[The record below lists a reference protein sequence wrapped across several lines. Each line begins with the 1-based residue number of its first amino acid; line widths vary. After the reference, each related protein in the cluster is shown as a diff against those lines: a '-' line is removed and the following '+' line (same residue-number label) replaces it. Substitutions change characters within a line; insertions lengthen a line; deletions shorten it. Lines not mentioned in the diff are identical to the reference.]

1 MTPKATPKTNKGVR
15 GPART
20 TREDWLNT
28 AIDTLI
34 TEGVDQVKVLTLS
47 QKLGCARSSF
57 YWYFKNRTELLD
69 ALLDHWAATNTK
81 VLIEAAGAK
90 SDTICFALGHLLAA
104 WVSKGNF
111 DTKLDFAV
119 RDWARRSGSV
129 RRVLDLNEGA
139 RLEAIAAMFRRF
151 DYPYGE
157 ADVRARIVYFTQ
169 IGYDLQDT
177 HESWETR
184 VARGRDYLFCLTG
197 CEPSEEEV
205 QFLSKLVY
213 DGLTDQAAQQA

>member
-1 MTPKATPKTNKGVR
+1 MAQMKESKSSSGVR

-34 TEGVDQVKVLTLS
+34 SEGVDQVKVLTLS
-47 QKLGCARSSF
+47 QKLDCARSSF

-69 ALLDHWAATNTK
+69 ALLDHWGATNTK
-81 VLIEAAGAK
+81 VLIEAASVK
-90 SDTICFALGHLLAA
+90 SDTICYALGNFLAA
-104 WVSKGNF
+104 WVSQRNF

-139 RLEAIAAMFRRF
+139 RLEAIAAMFRKF
-151 DYPYGE
+151 DYPYAE

-169 IGYDLQDT
+169 LGYDLQDT
-177 HESWETR
+177 HESWDTR
-184 VARGRDYLFCLTG
+184 MSRGRDYLYCLTG
-197 CEPSEEEV
+197 QQPSDDEV
-205 QFLSKLVY
+205 RFLSEVTYEALMA
-213 DGLTDQAAQQA
+213 DTSG